1 MKKLILI
8 TFILISNICFGQSP
22 KDTMVRN
29 PNIDVRFLEKLCLE
43 VFNDYRYSKVNTRLI
58 VDSVL
63 CESSIRHSEWM
74 QRNKKFEHGNSGF
87 SGENIL
93 FLPFGVGVTY
103 EDFAKYIIKCWIE
116 SPGHNQNMLDSYYK
130 KVGLGIKLF
139 TRENGYRAL
148 YVTMRLR

>member
-1 MKKLILI
+1 MIL
-8 TFILISNICFGQSP
+8 TLPQVYGQSP

-63 CESSIRHSEWM
+63 CKSSIKHSELM
-74 QRNKKFEHGNSGF
+74 QKNKKLEHGNSGF

-116 SPGHNQNMLDSYYK
+116 SPEHNQNMLDSYHK
-130 KVGLGIKLF
+130 NVGLGIKLF
-139 TRENGYRAL
+139 TSENGYRAL

>member
-1 MKKLILI
+1 MVLTLPQG
-8 TFILISNICFGQSP
+8 FCQSP

-43 VFNDYRYSKVNTRLI
+43 VFNDYRYSKVYTRLI
-58 VDSVL
+58 IDSIL
-63 CESSIRHSEWM
+63 CKSSIKHSEWM
-74 QRNKKFEHGNSGF
+74 QKNKKFEHGNSGF

-103 EDFAKYIIKCWIE
+103 EDFAKYIIKCLIE
-116 SPGHNQNMLDSYYK
+116 SQGHNQNMLDSYYK

-139 TRENGYRAL
+139 TRENGCRAM